1 MTLNVSGSMTSTV
14 PAVLLGTYTR
24 GGSRHRGQGT
34 TPDMVFAYTL
44 TAVAGSGPCCASGTG
59 SRRAGSVSIGAVAGC
74 ATLGVVHT
82 TANTTAAGLTITRV
96 NRIAEAMRTGLDL
109 TRPANALLV
118 GKIFKFGGELTHPPP
133 IVQAANEA
141 TVALIACDVQ
151 ELLLGYQRPQ
161 PGQVRISGVAHDPA
175 YDSRQLAPLPFRRG
189 FAVAGDRH
197 HEGGRRARDG
207 VRKEL
212 LRLGAGNDLAARADD
227 VGDPVPAHPDDVAS
241 AADSGSF
248 KVSRSCFH
256 AATEY
261 CN

>member
-133 IVQAANEA
+133 IVQAADEA
-141 TVALIACDVQ
+141 TVALVACDVQ

-161 PGQVRISGVAHDPA
+161 PGQVRISAVAHDPA
-175 YDSRQLAPLPFRRG
+175 DHACKLPPLPFREW

-197 HEGGRRARDG
+197 QERRCGAGDSLG
-207 VRKEL
+207 KEL
-212 LRLGAGNDLAARADD
+212 VRLGAGNDLPARADD
-227 VGDPVPAHPDDVAS
+227 VGDSVPAHPDDVAS
-241 AADSGSF
+241 AADGGSF
-248 KVSRSCFH
+248 EVSGSCFH
-256 AATEY
+256 AATE
-261 CN
+261 